1 MHKLALIHNFN
12 QLSDNIMHL
21 LINRIDSRSLRKI
34 AASLRVNPMDHFL
47 ESMITAV
54 SANRSI
60 GSKLEEFPS

>member
-1 MHKLALIHNFN
+1 
-12 QLSDNIMHL
+12 MHL

-54 SANRSI
+54 SANCSI